1 MNSDNENHAHE
12 QDQPTSTEQLPTQ
25 PSKDDKIIRVTRN
38 SRIRAQIGYTM
49 KRVKSGDQ
57 ITVKALGLTI
67 SKAIMLASIVRDRL
81 GNVHMLTNF
90 YEVDSKNRPESKVT
104 GINIVL
110 TT

>member
-12 QDQPTSTEQLPTQ
+12 QNQPTSTEQLPNQ
-25 PSKDDKIIRVTRN
+25 PSKDDKIVRVTRN
-38 SRIRAQIGYTM
+38 SSIRAQIGYTM

-57 ITVKALGLTI
+57 ISVQGLGLVI

-81 GNVHMLTNF
+81 GNVHMLNNF
-90 YEVDSKNRPESKVT
+90 FEVDSKNRPELKVT